1 MERFLFVTMRFIYL
15 VLLSVL
21 SCHLAFAQELPSKIR
36 GYPVHKTPIVV
47 ADTLAANESTDTPA
61 VVKLGE
67 PDVTDVSLTGI
78 TFELQGEITSLTQSG
93 KVDFLTFHGFEVN
106 GIPVQIEEYAFPF
119 TFRRNEPAALPMP
132 ATVFLPTSTI
142 LKAAWQEMQESQK
155 EWIVTGRVFVF
166 GKFRKYGFHHKRVVP
181 VDINVRIGNPLL
193 R

>member
-67 PDVTDVSLTGI
+67 PDVTDVSLTGV

-93 KVDFLTFHGFEVN
+93 KVDFLTFHDFEVN
-106 GIPVQIEEYAFPF
+106 GIPRPDRRVCIPF
-119 TFRRNEPAALPMP
+119 HIP
-132 ATVFLPTSTI
+132 
-142 LKAAWQEMQESQK
+142 QK
-155 EWIVTGRVFVF
+155 RTCGSSDAGDGVPSDFDHPQSRLAGDAGIA
-166 GKFRKYGFHHKRVVP
+166 KRVDRNGP
-181 VDINVRIGNPLL
+181 RFCL